1 MTLHFSILLQARKLK
16 ELQDSGRA
24 VPYAGQ
30 LGRAQQHYT
39 VDDTL
44 LMNRVWAED
53 LWPVVREKLRQRGM
67 IVGAVPPPGS
77 PGAAADGDPGGQRDI
92 ASFFARS
99 EARALRLPLRWC
111 KAMTV

>member
-1 MTLHFSILLQARKLK
+1 MLISLCCVCAQARKLK
-16 ELQDSGRA
+16 ELQDNGRS

-53 LWPVVREKLRQRGM
+53 LWPVVREKLRQRGV
-67 IVGAVPPPGS
+67 IVGAVPPPD
-77 PGAAADGDPGGQRDI
+77 PAADGDPRGQRDI

-99 EARALRLPLRWC
+99 EARAL
-111 KAMTV
+111 